1 MNHFSFR
8 TKLTLAFIIIAMIEG
23 ILIGSFSYFH
33 SKGIVVRNKKQ
44 EMCDTIN
51 RIDININ
58 VKVRGVMEMLDDA
71 AEMQAVQELCQAGNL
86 AAADAAVL
94 PELKNVCQDLIR
106 SSGESTTVSVI
117 NTSQVLYTYSQ
128 GAEVR
133 LDAVSPEVLA
143 AYYQATDNR
152 SQVVWTGAM
161 PALSTDSS
169 TDPTTGLAGDPA
181 ARRQVVTVARAVR
194 SPQNQTVLGIIILE
208 LSPDMYNNLLMGNHG
223 LYQYQYLFIADGKG
237 DIVANNPNVDNG
249 WQTEINERFEQGS
262 RRFDLDWNGKTY
274 FVCGQYNGLTGWK
287 SFSAIPY
294 AGMFPQARELGQ
306 YIFFVVLVSTLGIT
320 AVIVVLVYAMVRPV
334 KTLSKAM
341 EQVQEGD
348 FKVQVPNRK
357 TDEVGELIN
366 SFNFM
371 VDKINT
377 LVNEICQEKIAQK
390 NAELQ
395 ALQAQINPHFLYNTL
410 DSVNWMLIDREEYDI
425 SEIIISLGSLMR
437 YSIEDDS
444 SFVTIDREVEYVL
457 SYLKI
462 QKNRLEN
469 RLSYQ
474 ARVDAT
480 VREEKIPKLILQPI
494 VENAIAHGIE
504 PRQQPGRV
512 VIAIEDLGNEVAISI
527 RDDGIGMTSEQLA
540 DLRTPSR
547 EPEKEGHTRI
557 GIRNV
562 ERRIRLHYGEQYS
575 VQIESEYQK
584 GTTVKLRIPKEQTQ
598 VVMKPSEGGS
608 GKS

>member
-1 MNHFSFR
+1 
-8 TKLTLAFIIIAMIEG
+8 MIEG

-357 TDEVGELIN
+357 TDEIGELIN